1 MVTRWSRSTSNFYT
15 LIGQNLTGEFMRKN
29 TPYAERKE
37 TGSDQLE
44 NEASWAS
51 FTRVRNMAAHGSVS
65 SRLSQ
70 SLTEEDIPG
79 ASLQGRNPTALKTD
93 ELHFWLKC
101 RGDPAKGLKTK
112 AQLAKRL
119 ACVQP
124 PLT

>member
-1 MVTRWSRSTSNFYT
+1 MTIQSNAITGIPSEFELSRFYFNP
-15 LIGQNLTGEFMRKN
+15 LY

-44 NEASWAS
+44 NEASWAL

-93 ELHFWLKC
+93 ELRFWLKC

-112 AQLAKRL
+112 AQLAKR
-119 ACVQP
+119 
-124 PLT
+124 

>member
-1 MVTRWSRSTSNFYT
+1 MNE
-15 LIGQNLTGEFMRKN
+15 EFEH

-44 NEASWAS
+44 NEASWAL
-51 FTRVRNMAAHGSVS
+51 FTRVRNMAVHGSVS

-79 ASLQGRNPTALKTD
+79 ASLQGRNPSALKTD
-93 ELHFWLKC
+93 ELRFWLKC

-112 AQLAKRL
+112 AQLAKR
-119 ACVQP
+119 
-124 PLT
+124 